1 MRNFL
6 KNSLFIAAAFVLAR
20 IYLSYMWLSN
30 AENKIMYDF
39 SIGSML
45 ESQVNSGVLPSW
57 WAGFM
62 KLFVLPNTNLFEA
75 LVTVGEFSVGIA
87 LLLGVFTR
95 FSAIMGALM
104 NFSFLMTFQ
113 ATLDLQ
119 MLIIHLIIILLA
131 GNAGR
136 IGLDPY
142 IKNHFNKYTRYFN
155 KPQKRKEN
163 FA

>member
-1 MRNFL
+1 MKKFL
-6 KNSLFIAAAFVLAR
+6 KNSLFIASTFVIAR

-30 AENKIMYDF
+30 AENKIVYDF

-45 ESQVNSGVLPSW
+45 ESQVNSGSLPSW

-62 KLFVLPNTNLFEA
+62 KIFVLPNTNLFEA
-75 LVTVGEFSVGIA
+75 LVTIGEFSVGIA

-95 FSAIMGALM
+95 FSALMGALM

-119 MLIIHLIIILLA
+119 MLIIHVFIILIA
-131 GNAGR
+131 GNASR

-142 IKNHFNKYTRYFN
+142 IKNYLSKYTKYFT
-155 KPQKRKEN
+155 KPHKRKEN